1 VHQTVARRIAG
12 LIVIGSLSAC
22 GGGGSDEQNSVEVLL
37 STGTLSFTAQV
48 VDSAPQS
55 QVITATL
62 GEDIV
67 HLSVVHAGSAIGSIT
82 HARTGNTAQIT
93 VTPTVPNATGAGRF
107 DGAIA
112 VTGYVCA
119 DATCSSL
126 APAQTKT
133 VNVSYQISPVVRLI
147 APYVAVAGVSANVV
161 IRGAGFSGFALRNVT
176 FGGTP
181 ASSFQLV
188 NDGEIT
194 AVYPALVAGN
204 HTVSLDLPDHQ
215 GAIQSAA
222 TLVTQ
227 SPVDHVPEVLPYPGA
242 PTAIRSVVY
251 DPERSAVLVA
261 TDIGGGTI
269 LRYVFANGAWS
280 APTSHPIAQL
290 QDVAL
295 TTNGAEVLALA
306 QTQLIPLTATTMT
319 PGTAVSAPSL
329 ASGNFLKNLAVANN
343 NRAIITTGIAQ
354 SASTTLYVYDVA
366 TAQML
371 QSNVLLNNS
380 VPGASFDGARLVFS
394 QGDPSLTAEPAV
406 TGYVPTTDAF
416 AATGITLNQNGL
428 APVLDRNASRMI
440 LNGTRVYD
448 SALAFFGALS
458 DAPEAVVLRQNGE
471 RAYTY
476 DVSAGGVL
484 TFDLTANPD
493 SDVYNPLAAAV
504 PLIGDPGASVKMTIS
519 PDGRTLFIAG
529 TTQLVVQP
537 APTN

>member
-1 VHQTVARRIAG
+1 VHQTVARRVAG
-12 LIVIGSLSAC
+12 LLVIGSLSAC
-22 GGGGSDEQNSVEVLL
+22 GGGGSDAENSVAIEL

-48 VDSAPQS
+48 VDTAPQP

-67 HLSVVHAGSAIGSIT
+67 HLSVVHTGAAIGSIT
-82 HARTGNTAQIT
+82 HARTGNTTQIT
-93 VTPTVPNATGAGRF
+93 VTPSVPNATGAGRF
-107 DGAIA
+107 AGTIA

-119 DATCSSL
+119 DATCGSL
-126 APAQTKT
+126 APAQTRT
-133 VNVSYQISPVVRLI
+133 VNVNYQISPVVRLV

-194 AVYPALVAGN
+194 AVYPALAAGS
-204 HTVSLDLPDHQ
+204 HTVSLDLTDHQ
-215 GAIQSAA
+215 GALQSTA
-222 TLVTQ
+222 TLATLA
-227 SPVDHVPEVLPYPGA
+227 PVDHVPEVLPYPSA

-251 DPERSAVLVA
+251 DPERSAILVA
-261 TDIGGGTI
+261 TDIAGGTI
-269 LRYVFANGAWS
+269 LRYVFENGAWS

-295 TTNGAEVLALA
+295 TTNGAQVLAIG
-306 QTQLIPLTATTMT
+306 QTELTPLTATTMA

-329 ASGNFLKNLAVANN
+329 ASGNFLKNLVVANN

-354 SASTTLYVYDVA
+354 SASTALYVYDVA

-380 VPGASFDGARLVFS
+380 IPGASYDAVRLIFS
-394 QGDPSLTAEPAV
+394 QGDPSLTADPAV
-406 TGYVPTTDAF
+406 TGYLPSTDTF
-416 AATGITLNQNGL
+416 SPTGISLNQNGL
-428 APVLDRNASRMI
+428 APVLDRTSSRMI

-448 SALAFFGALS
+448 SDLVFLGALS
-458 DAPEAVVLRQNGE
+458 ETSEALVIRQDGLRV
-471 RAYTY
+471 YTY
-476 DVSAGGVL
+476 DVVVGGL
-484 TFDLTANPD
+484 ITFDVSGNPD
-493 SDVYNPLAAAV
+493 SDVYDPLASAL
-504 PLIGDPGASVKMTIS
+504 PLPDPGASVKMTIT

-537 APTN
+537 APAL

>member
-1 VHQTVARRIAG
+1 VHQTVARRVAG
-12 LIVIGSLSAC
+12 LLVIGSLSAC
-22 GGGGSDEQNSVEVLL
+22 GGGGSDAENSVEIQL

-48 VDSAPQS
+48 VDTAPQP
-55 QVITATL
+55 QVITATV

-93 VTPTVPNATGAGRF
+93 VTPTVPIATGAGRF
-107 DGAIA
+107 AGTIA

-119 DATCSSL
+119 DASCSSL
-126 APAQTKT
+126 APAQTRT
-133 VNVSYQISPVVRLI
+133 VNVNYQISPVVRLV
-147 APYVAVAGVSANVV
+147 APYVAVAGVSDNVI

-188 NDGEIT
+188 NDGEIL
-194 AVYPALVAGN
+194 AVHPALAVGSHA
-204 HTVSLDLPDHQ
+204 VSLDLTDHQ
-215 GAIQSAA
+215 GALQSTA
-222 TLVTQ
+222 TLATLA
-227 SPVDHVPEVLPYPGA
+227 PVDHVPEALSYPSA
-242 PTAIRSVVY
+242 PTAIGSVVY

-261 TDIGGGTI
+261 TDIAGGTI
-269 LRYVFANGAWS
+269 LRYVFENGAWR

-295 TTNGAEVLALA
+295 TTDGAQVLALA
-306 QTQLIPLTATTMT
+306 QTQLTPLTATTMA

-380 VPGASFDGARLVFS
+380 IVGASYDSARLIFS
-394 QGDPSLTAEPAV
+394 QGDPSLTAAPPV
-406 TGYVPTTDAF
+406 TGYLPSTDTF
-416 AATGITLNQNGL
+416 SQTGITLNQNGL
-428 APVLDRNASRMI
+428 APVLDRTSIRMI
-440 LNGTRVYD
+440 LNGTQVYD
-448 SALAFFGALS
+448 SALAFLGALS
-458 DAPEAVVLRQNGE
+458 DAPEAVVLRQNGD
-471 RAYTY
+471 RAYTF

-504 PLIGDPGASVKMTIS
+504 PLVGDPGASVKMTIT